1 MPAEDE
7 ARAFLEKALPRM
19 RGVWDR
25 LTHHPTH

>member
-19 RGVWDR
+19 RRVWDR
-25 LTHHPTH
+25 LTDHPAH